1 MSDETMK
8 NEKNLEVSDAAVSG
22 PLWIQTYES
31 PSLIVFELTVGTS
44 PRDFAN
50 KN

>member
-22 PLWIQTYES
+22 P
-31 PSLIVFELTVGTS
+31 
-44 PRDFAN
+44 PRARFIC
-50 KN
+50 